1 MILSTKEKEKRV
13 LEYVEQEKSYR
24 EIQDQL
30 HISSRDISFIVKKAK
45 EKKDKEEEKKIQTSI
60 TSKAY
65 KLYTKGKS
73 PLQVATILGIEAREA
88 RKLYTDYLDLKG
100 CHHLV
105 EVLQQFDRQTIR
117 DFSKPYMT
125 NDNRIDEKKLIEAIK
140 MHRNLPKIKEEYNS
154 TSSQLKD
161 LQAQRDRY
169 YSYTNFLIN
178 KNLELQDE
186 VSLASNKIKEH
197 VTELLKQKD
206 PYIRASIMTILKIIK
221 EDPEKETL
229 INNNNLYSSDQK
241 ISEMVA
247 KFHDTI
253 SEIIVNSI
261 INSNNTKNNYDIY
274 KNQGRI

>member
-1 MILSTKEKEKRV
+1 
-13 LEYVEQEKSYR
+13 
-24 EIQDQL
+24 
-30 HISSRDISFIVKKAK
+30 
-45 EKKDKEEEKKIQTSI
+45 
-60 TSKAY
+60 
-65 KLYTKGKS
+65 
-73 PLQVATILGIEAREA
+73 
-88 RKLYTDYLDLKG
+88 
-100 CHHLV
+100 
-105 EVLQQFDRQTIR
+105 
-117 DFSKPYMT
+117 MT

-154 TSSQLKD
+154 TSSQLKY

-178 KNLELQDE
+178 KNLELEDE
-186 VSLASNKIKEH
+186 VRLASNKIKEH

-274 KNQGRI
+274 NNQGRI